1 MVRYGV
7 GVICQW
13 VVAPLLAV
21 AGLVPGA
28 IWVYRACHWLEQ
40 DQTYVNSSG
49 AYLLQAAI
57 VALGALAG
65 AYILFRLGSY
75 LKSKRRSG
83 A

>member
-1 MVRYGV
+1 MNRCRIGV
-7 GVICQW
+7 LCQLA
-13 VVAPLLAV
+13 APLIPI

-40 DQTYVNSSG
+40 DQMYVDSSG

-65 AYILFRLGSY
+65 AYILFRLGSH
-75 LKSKRRSG
+75 LKSKRGSG